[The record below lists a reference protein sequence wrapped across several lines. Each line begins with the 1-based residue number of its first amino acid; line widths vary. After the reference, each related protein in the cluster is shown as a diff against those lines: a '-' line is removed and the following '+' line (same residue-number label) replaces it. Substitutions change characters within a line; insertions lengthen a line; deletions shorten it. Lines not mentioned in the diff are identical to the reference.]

1 MKKVELEGVVLSVMR
16 IQSIATQSF
25 TPPLICNY

>member
-1 MKKVELEGVVLSVMR
+1 MKKVELEGVVLSVMW

-25 TPPLICNY
+25 TPPICNY

>member
-16 IQSIATQSF
+16 IQSIATQNF
-25 TPPLICNY
+25 TPPYM

>member
-16 IQSIATQSF
+16 IQSIRYSKF
-25 TPPLICNY
+25 TPPYM